1 MYLIL
6 CINSLLLFPQ
16 SSLQLVNQLQLTRS
30 LTFPVITKDTRI
42 TSIGQFSVECRT

>member
-16 SSLQLVNQLQLTRS
+16 SRLQLVNQLQLTRS
-30 LTFPVITKDTRI
+30 LTFPVMTEDTRI
-42 TSIGQFSVECRT
+42 TSTRQFSVKRRT